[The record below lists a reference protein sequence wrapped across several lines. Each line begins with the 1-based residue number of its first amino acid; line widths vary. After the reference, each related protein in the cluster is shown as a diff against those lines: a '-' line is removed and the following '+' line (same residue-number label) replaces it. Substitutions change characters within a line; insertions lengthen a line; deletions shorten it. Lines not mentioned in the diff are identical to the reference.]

1 MTVQKD
7 VTKNI
12 YVGNG
17 STRTFPFTF
26 ECPAEHPEYI
36 KVYLMQDDG
45 TALATSDY
53 QLDMDARQITY
64 PSSGTALPEGKKL
77 VIMREL
83 PLQQMMNLVNN
94 GPYFAE
100 DVETA
105 FDENVMAMQ
114 QIAEKLNRSIIMSV
128 DIDGDAFVN
137 EVPFEAGKS
146 FRIADDGKSIVL
158 TEDPARVLPLAQEAY
173 AQAQAQAQSASAS
186 ASAAAKSED
195 SAAASA
201 SEAGNSAQSAST
213 SAAGAAESA
222 RLAEGYKNVA
232 ETAKSDASLYA
243 DNAKTSADNAT
254 ASKKVAQSAANS
266 ASNFATD
273 ARSSVSEAKSY
284 RDAASTYAT
293 NAKNYSENVNVF
305 VPSVSSDGILSWT
318 NKAGLPNPP
327 SVNIKGKDG
336 ADGGVTVDD
345 TLSDTSTNAIQ
356 NKVVKA
362 ALDNRAVLDES
373 NTFTSPNSFD
383 DIYMADGMSS
393 LKWYNGSHNFVV
405 ASINSKKYTGEA
417 ATAKKATQDGD
428 GNVITSTYATK
439 TELNSCVKSVNNVTP
454 DSNGNVNISVS
465 GGGSGVTVDE
475 ELSSTSTNP
484 VQNKTI
490 YNALLNKAGTD
501 IFSGFDLNS
510 PSATIRWRSGSQNYG
525 ILTASN
531 YSGTALRAT
540 QDGAG
545 NVITDTYTK
554 KADFDKIISD
564 LDVAFQQKADKSDLA
579 DVATSGKYTDLL
591 NRPTYVVQSVN
602 NIKPDSNGNVSIS
615 VEGGGGSDITVD
627 AELSDT
633 STNPVQ
639 NKVVKAALDNRAV
652 LDDVNTF
659 TSPNNFD
666 DIYME
671 DGINSLKWYN
681 GSPNFVVASITSKR
695 YTGEAATAKKAT
707 QDGDG
712 NVITSTYATK
722 TELNSCVKS
731 VNNVTPDEN
740 GNVTISVSGGGIGG
754 SITIDSAL
762 SSTSTNPVQNKVI
775 KDALD
780 DKANLNKNNT
790 FLKENWFEKGVSL
803 LAYRDSNSAIKW
815 YQSPTNPSIASIDAT
830 NYTGTAAKATQDGAG
845 NVITETY
852 ATKSDISGVVKSVNG
867 TKPDSNGNVTITVSG
882 GSNVTVDTT
891 LSATSTNPIANKT
904 VYSALGGKLGKTETA
919 YAATKAT
926 QDGAGNVIATTYI
939 KTVNNVK
946 PDSNGNVNISGGT
959 GGNITVDS
967 VLSPTSTNAI
977 QNKVVQQEFTSVRA
991 AIPTKVSQLTN
1002 DSGYLT
1008 QHQSLDGYVK
1018 TVNNTAPDSNGN
1030 VTIALSGGGGVS
1042 TSESNTWTGK
1052 QTFQKMKFN
1061 FESYNAPRISGAT
1074 DNPAASVAVYNVQG
1088 NFTLDMSVLAG
1099 LLNNGDA
1106 TLFTA
1111 YITTNGAYTLSIT
1124 NAGTLKYVGNASDL
1138 AITVNGLL
1146 LNILLIKS
1154 SSGVL
1159 SSVAQASTLS

>member
-186 ASAAAKSED
+186 AAAAAKSED

-254 ASKKVAQSAANS
+254 ASKEVAQSAANS

-273 ARSSVSEAKSY
+273 ARRSVSEAKSY

-305 VPSVSSDGILSWT
+305 VPHIDSSGILTWT
-318 NKAGLPNPP
+318 NKAGLDNPSP
-327 SVNIKGKDG
+327 ITIKGIKGDPGEKGEPGQRGEQGAQGIQGPRGIQGEQGERGVQGAQGPAGTAATITIGNVTTSAPGTSAQVTNRGTSSAAVLDFVLPKGKDG
-336 ADGGVTVDD
+336 ADG
-345 TLSDTSTNAIQ
+345 
-356 NKVVKA
+356 
-362 ALDNRAVLDES
+362 
-373 NTFTSPNSFD
+373 
-383 DIYMADGMSS
+383 
-393 LKWYNGSHNFVV
+393 
-405 ASINSKKYTGEA
+405 
-417 ATAKKATQDGD
+417 
-428 GNVITSTYATK
+428 
-439 TELNSCVKSVNNVTP
+439 
-454 DSNGNVNISVS
+454 
-465 GGGSGVTVDE
+465 GVTVDE

-484 VQNKTI
+484 VQNKAI
-490 YNALLNKAGTD
+490 YNALLNKVGTD
-501 IFSGFDLNS
+501 IFSGFTLLGG
-510 PSATIRWRSGSQNYG
+510 ATKIMWREGTQFIGSINAANY
-525 ILTASN
+525 N
-531 YSGTALRAT
+531 GTARAAIH
-540 QDGAG
+540 DGDG

-554 KADFDKIISD
+554 KVDFDKTISE
-564 LDVAFQQKADKSDLA
+564 LGVAFQQKADKSDLA

-591 NRPTYVVQSVN
+591 NRPAYVVQSVN
-602 NIKPDSNGNVSIS
+602 NVRPDTAGNVTIDVS
-615 VEGGGGSDITVD
+615 GSNVTVD
-627 AELSDT
+627 TTLSAT
-633 STNPVQ
+633 STNAIA
-639 NKVVKAALDNRAV
+639 NKAVYDALNKK
-652 LDDVNTF
+652 LD
-659 TSPNNFD
+659 
-666 DIYME
+666 
-671 DGINSLKWYN
+671 K
-681 GSPNFVVASITSKR
+681 
-695 YTGEAATAKKAT
+695 TGTVYEATKAT
-707 QDGDG
+707 QDGYG
-712 NVITSTYATK
+712 NVITSTYVKKVDLVSYVK
-722 TELNSCVKS
+722 T
-731 VNNVTPDEN
+731 VNNIAPDAN
-740 GNVTISVSGGGIGG
+740 GNV
-754 SITIDSAL
+754 
-762 SSTSTNPVQNKVI
+762 N
-775 KDALD
+775 
-780 DKANLNKNNT
+780 
-790 FLKENWFEKGVSL
+790 
-803 LAYRDSNSAIKW
+803 
-815 YQSPTNPSIASIDAT
+815 
-830 NYTGTAAKATQDGAG
+830 
-845 NVITETY
+845 
-852 ATKSDISGVVKSVNG
+852 
-867 TKPDSNGNVTITVSG
+867 VSG
-882 GSNVTVDTT
+882 GSSNITIDTT

-926 QDGAGNVIATTYI
+926 QDNAGNVITETYATKADI
-939 KTVNNVK
+939 SGVVKSVNGVQ
-946 PDSNGNVNISGGT
+946 PDTNGNVSITVSGG
-959 GGNITVDS
+959 S
-967 VLSPTSTNAI
+967 
-977 QNKVVQQEFTSVRA
+977 
-991 AIPTKVSQLTN
+991 
-1002 DSGYLT
+1002 
-1008 QHQSLDGYVK
+1008 
-1018 TVNNTAPDSNGN
+1018 
-1030 VTIALSGGGGVS
+1030 GVS
-1042 TSESNTWTGK
+1042 TSTENTWTA
-1052 QTFQKMKFN
+1052 QQNFQKMKFN

-1074 DNPAASVAVYNVQG
+1074 DNPAESVAVYNVQG

-1111 YITTNGAYTLSIT
+1111 YITANGSYTLSIT
-1124 NAGTLKYVGNASDL
+1124 NAGTLKYAGSANDL
-1138 AITVNGLL
+1138 AITANGLL